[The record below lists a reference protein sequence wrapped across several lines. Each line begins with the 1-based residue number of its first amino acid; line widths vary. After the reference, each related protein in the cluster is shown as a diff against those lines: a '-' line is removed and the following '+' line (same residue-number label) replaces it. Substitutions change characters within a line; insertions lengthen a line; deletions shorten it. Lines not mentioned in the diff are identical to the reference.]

1 MTRHRRSPIRRYV
14 AATDDTPGPPAYGAA
29 VQQHD
34 GPRQPAAGAGVSPPD
49 PGSPAVRPE
58 DDGDLVDAVEDLVRE
73 LLPDG
78 AELPPR

>member
-1 MTRHRRSPIRRYV
+1 M
-14 AATDDTPGPPAYGAA
+14 
-29 VQQHD
+29 QQHD

-49 PGSPAVRPE
+49 PGSPAARPE